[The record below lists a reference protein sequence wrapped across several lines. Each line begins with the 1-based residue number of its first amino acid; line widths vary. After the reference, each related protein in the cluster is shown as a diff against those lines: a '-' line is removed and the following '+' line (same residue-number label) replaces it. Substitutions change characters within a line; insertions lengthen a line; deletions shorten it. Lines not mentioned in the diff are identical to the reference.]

1 MKEENTVKEK
11 NYTCERKKNKN
22 KFATEKEKGKRKMF
36 KEKMSIQ
43 RNFYFKSQYSVSL
56 YDDLV
61 NRPECF
67 PL

>member
-36 KEKMSIQ
+36 KEKMSILAKGIFIL
-43 RNFYFKSQYSVSL
+43 NP
-56 YDDLV
+56 
-61 NRPECF
+61 NIP
-67 PL
+67 

>member
-36 KEKMSIQ
+36 KEKMSILAK
-43 RNFYFKSQYSVSL
+43 NKIFY
-56 YDDLV
+56 
-61 NRPECF
+61 
-67 PL
+67 